1 MRLVMFGGLFIIILL
16 LLIGSLTGY
25 FDRAAKQADQG
36 PSDFDNFQ
44 AEQQEILHSYGWV
57 DEANGTVRIPVE
69 RAMELIVSEGL
80 PESGPTSTEPAT
92 PEEVFIGQGCQACHL
107 DDGSGAGPSLVGIF
121 GQSEE
126 LDSGESVTVDE
137 EYIRTSI
144 LAPNDQ
150 IVAGYGPVMPP
161 YEGRI
166 GEDEILALIE
176 YIKSLAE

>member
-1 MRLVMFGGLFIIILL
+1 MFGGLFIIILL
-16 LLIGSLTGY
+16 ILINSLIGY
-25 FDRAAKQADQG
+25 FNAPEVPG
-36 PSDFDNFQ
+36 PSAFDEFQ
-44 AEQQEILHSYGWV
+44 AEQQEILNSYGWV
-57 DEANGTVRIPVE
+57 DESNGTVHIPIE
-69 RAMELIVSEGL
+69 RAMAVIAEGGI
-80 PESGPTSTEPAT
+80 PTPGPTPTKGPII
-92 PEEVFIGQGCQACHL
+92 PEQVFKDQGCEACHL
-107 DDGSGAGPSLVGIF
+107 ADGSGAGPSLVGIF
-121 GQSEE
+121 GQPEE

-137 EYIRTSI
+137 EYIRTSL